1 METRSACVL
10 VEMRRCGVIVPAA
23 HTPHSLRFAQIE
35 WRPYLLNP
43 RGLPEEGELLSDH
56 IMRKVS
62 ELISG
67 VFCATA
73 LGVYALIQPGASD
86 DDDSNGGGGGG
97 LMQPIS

>member
-1 METRSACVL
+1 MGEFVQIGAGEV
-10 VEMRRCGVIVPAA
+10 
-23 HTPHSLRFAQIE
+23 SL
-35 WRPYLLNP
+35 
-43 RGLPEEGELLSDH
+43 
-56 IMRKVS
+56 

-73 LGVYALIQPGASD
+73 LAVYALFQPGASD

>member
-1 METRSACVL
+1 MGEF
-10 VEMRRCGVIVPAA
+10 VEIGTSSV
-23 HTPHSLRFAQIE
+23 SL
-35 WRPYLLNP
+35 
-43 RGLPEEGELLSDH
+43 
-56 IMRKVS
+56 

-73 LGVYALIQPGASD
+73 LGVYALFQPGASD

>member
-1 METRSACVL
+1 MGEF
-10 VEMRRCGVIVPAA
+10 VEIGGGGV
-23 HTPHSLRFAQIE
+23 SL
-35 WRPYLLNP
+35 
-43 RGLPEEGELLSDH
+43 
-56 IMRKVS
+56 

-73 LGVYALIQPGASD
+73 LGVYALFLPGASD

>member
-1 METRSACVL
+1 MGEF
-10 VEMRRCGVIVPAA
+10 VEIGAGGV
-23 HTPHSLRFAQIE
+23 SL
-35 WRPYLLNP
+35 
-43 RGLPEEGELLSDH
+43 
-56 IMRKVS
+56 

-73 LGVYALIQPGASD
+73 LGVSALFQPGASD

>member
-1 METRSACVL
+1 MGEFVEISAG
-10 VEMRRCGVIVPAA
+10 GV
-23 HTPHSLRFAQIE
+23 SL
-35 WRPYLLNP
+35 
-43 RGLPEEGELLSDH
+43 
-56 IMRKVS
+56 

-73 LGVYALIQPGASD
+73 ISVYALFQPDASD